1 MPRSGPAPA
10 GAGAG
15 AAPAEDGRPG
25 RAGWDRLSQAEFGP
39 DPGGHPAD
47 GVVGLGRPSGGHLEG
62 VLLLGEDVGAD
73 LHAGRAGVGGGHPA
87 AGGHWG
93 RAWAELGRAWADSAE
108 CTRAAK
114 WRHVSYTEHATRV
127 G

>member
-1 MPRSGPAPA
+1 MPRSGPVPA

-62 VLLLGEDVGAD
+62 VLLPREDVEAD
-73 LHAGRAGVGGGHPA
+73 LHADRAGVLGEPA
-87 AGGHWG
+87 AVIEE
-93 RAWAELGRAWADSAE
+93 RLV
-108 CTRAAK
+108 AA
-114 WRHVSYTEHATRV
+114 HLDV
-127 G
+127 